1 MKILPYI
8 VTLLVLILTPTDQ
21 ITAQVPAKTDVLE
34 LNFPAETSQQ
44 QVLDGWIGLFDG
56 KTTFGWTA
64 SNLQSWEANP
74 KTGEIHNDGKGKTD
88 LLRTTAQFDDFELH
102 LEFKAGAK
110 TNSGVFIRTNPKP
123 KSAAR
128 DCYEINIAATGTHT
142 DLSNWNTDQ
151 SMASK
156 FTVTEAGELSVING
170 KGQLESKDKF
180 ANFVLSFQC
189 KTNAPGLNSGMF
201 FRCIPGD
208 VMNGYESQIQNGV
221 KNGDRSNPE
230 DCGTGG
236 IFRRVNAR
244 VVNANDQ
251 QWFATTIITTG
262 PRIGVWVNGLQVTDW
277 VDTTNSQSEDHK
289 QFTMSNSLNLLLVSS
304 SRVHGKGYLE
314 QCRSAVADHFTGA
327 ENIVFVPFALQ
338 DHQRYESIVAPVFAN
353 VGLTIRSIHHASD
366 PVKAIAEADGIFI
379 GGGNSFRLLKTLYD
393 LELISALQQAVQG
406 RGVPYMGSSAGT
418 NMACPTIRTTNDMP
432 IVQPPSL
439 EALGLIPFQINP
451 HYIDADP
458 NSTHQGETRE
468 QRLAEFHEE
477 NSLPVAGLRE
487 GSWLKVT
494 GSSYELA
501 GETGM
506 RLFRQGQAP
515 QEVQAGDVSDLLSV

>member
-1 MKILPYI
+1 
-8 VTLLVLILTPTDQ
+8 
-21 ITAQVPAKTDVLE
+21 
-34 LNFPAETSQQ
+34 
-44 QVLDGWIGLFDG
+44 
-56 KTTFGWTA
+56 
-64 SNLQSWEANP
+64 
-74 KTGEIHNDGKGKTD
+74 
-88 LLRTTAQFDDFELH
+88 
-102 LEFKAGAK
+102 
-110 TNSGVFIRTNPKP
+110 
-123 KSAAR
+123 
-128 DCYEINIAATGTHT
+128 
-142 DLSNWNTDQ
+142 
-151 SMASK
+151 
-156 FTVTEAGELSVING
+156 
-170 KGQLESKDKF
+170 
-180 ANFVLSFQC
+180 
-189 KTNAPGLNSGMF
+189 
-201 FRCIPGD
+201 
-208 VMNGYESQIQNGV
+208 
-221 KNGDRSNPE
+221 
-230 DCGTGG
+230 
-236 IFRRVNAR
+236 
-244 VVNANDQ
+244 
-251 QWFATTIITTG
+251 
-262 PRIGVWVNGLQVTDW
+262 
-277 VDTTNSQSEDHK
+277 
-289 QFTMSNSLNLLLVSS
+289 MSNSLNLLLISS
-304 SRVHGKGYLE
+304 SRVHGKAYLE

-338 DHQRYESIVAPVFAN
+338 DHQRYESIVTPVFAN